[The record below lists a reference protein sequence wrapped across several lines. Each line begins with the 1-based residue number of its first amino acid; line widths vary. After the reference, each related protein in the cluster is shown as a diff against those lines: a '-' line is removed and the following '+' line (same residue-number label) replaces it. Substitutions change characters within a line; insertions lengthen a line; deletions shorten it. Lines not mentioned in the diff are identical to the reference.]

1 MKHAASSLRSRL
13 LIGVLSAVAI
23 AWIAVTAS
31 AYRQARHELD
41 ELLDAHLAQSAAIL
55 LAQLSE
61 EAEEIDLEHVPQ
73 LHRYARR
80 VAFQVWE
87 RGQRL
92 RLHSVSAPSTRL
104 SSVDEGF
111 SFGDAEGRRWRV
123 FSTWGHEHEFLIQ
136 VAEQIEA
143 RDAISGEIAGHL
155 LAPLGVALP
164 LLGVA
169 LALAIRRGLKPLEEV
184 ARQLAS
190 RDPCRL
196 EPLEAEPAPAE
207 IRPLVDRING
217 LFERMKETLEH
228 ERRFTADASHEL
240 RTPIA
245 AIRAQAQVAQEATNE
260 AERLRALD
268 KVVSGCDRATHLIE
282 QLLTLA
288 RLDAGT
294 SPYPESRCDLVPIAR
309 DVLAELGPWA
319 HGRGVTLELVAT
331 DPIPV
336 SGNEA
341 LLRVLLRNLVDNAVR
356 YSPPGKT
363 VTVQARMDSAGTRWE
378 VIDQGPGIPF
388 AERERVLSR
397 FYRLAGFEEGS
408 GLGLSIAQRIAEL
421 CGAQLTL
428 QDAEGHSGVR
438 ALVRFPKTSVSG
450 STT

>member
-1 MKHAASSLRSRL
+1 VRRTASLRRRL
-13 LIGVLSAVAI
+13 LIGVLSAVAV
-23 AWIAVTAS
+23 AWIAVAAS
-31 AYRQARHELD
+31 AYLQARHELD

-61 EAEEIDLEHVPQ
+61 EAEEIELDHAPQ

-80 VAFQVWE
+80 VAFQIWE

-123 FSTWGHEHEFLIQ
+123 FSTWGREREFLIQ
-136 VAEQIEA
+136 VAEQVEA
-143 RDAISGEIAGHL
+143 RDEVSGEIAGHL

-190 RDPCRL
+190 RDPRRL
-196 EPLEAEPAPAE
+196 EPLAAERAPAE
-207 IRPLVDRING
+207 IRPLVDRLNG
-217 LFERMKETLEH
+217 LFERMKEALEH

-245 AIRAQAQVAQEATNE
+245 AIRAQAQVAREATDE
-260 AERLRALD
+260 AQRRHALHH
-268 KVVSGCDRATHLIE
+268 VVNGCDRATHLIE

-294 SPYPESRCDLVPIAR
+294 LPYTESRCDLVLIAR
-309 DVLAELGPWA
+309 TVLAELGPWA
-319 HGRGVTLELVAT
+319 HGRGVILELVAA
-331 DPIPV
+331 DPVPV
-336 SGNEA
+336 CGNDA

-356 YSPPGKT
+356 YSPPDKT
-363 VTVQARMDSAGTRWE
+363 VTVRIRMDSAGPRLE
-378 VIDQGPGIPF
+378 VIDQGPGIPI

-408 GLGLSIAQRIAEL
+408 GLGLSIAQRVAEL
-421 CGAQLTL
+421 CGAQLAL
-428 QDAEGHSGVR
+428 LDAEGHSGVR
-438 ALVRFPKTSVSG
+438 ALVSFRKTSISRPKT
-450 STT
+450 